1 MMRFLAGWTA
11 ILLVVACAANGIG
24 AHPFHVC
31 VGQMEWNEE
40 KQHWEVSLRVHP
52 QDLERAVAQAQRK
65 PCSIDDSHFSEQVIP
80 FLNKQFAI
88 VDLPASKS
96 VSEVIV
102 AMDSM
107 DSEES
112 PPPQSELRWVGME
125 SERGWLWIH
134 LEMIPPNKIAPD
146 HPAWLVH
153 RIFLGTIDRQEN
165 SVRIIHGT
173 NRYSLQFL
181 RDKEAQTMKTDT
193 VASKDSSRIPR
204 DSLNR

>member
-1 MMRFLAGWTA
+1 MMRFLADWTA
-11 ILLVVACAANGIG
+11 TLLALACAATGLA

-52 QDLERAVAQAQRK
+52 QDLESAIAQAQRK
-65 PCSIDDSHFSEQVIP
+65 PCSIEDPDFSDQLIP

-88 VDLPASKS
+88 VDSPSS
-96 VSEVIV
+96 SSISEVI
-102 AMDSM
+102 AALER
-107 DSEES
+107 EES
-112 PPPQSELRWVGME
+112 PPRSELRWVGME

-134 LEMIPPNKIAPD
+134 LEMTPPNHIAPD

-153 RIFLGTIDRQEN
+153 RIFLDTIDRQEN

-173 NRYSLQFL
+173 NRYSLQFQ
-181 RDKEAQTMKTDT
+181 RSKEALTMK
-193 VASKDSSRIPR
+193 PR
-204 DSLNR
+204 L

>member
-1 MMRFLAGWTA
+1 MRFLAGWTA
-11 ILLVVACAANGIG
+11 ILLALACAANGLA

-52 QDLERAVAQAQRK
+52 QDLERAVEQAQRK
-65 PCSIDDSHFSEQVIP
+65 PCSIEDPDFSDQVIP
-80 FLNKQFAI
+80 FFNKQFAI

-96 VSEVIV
+96 VSEVIA

-107 DSEES
+107 DSKES
-112 PPPQSELRWVGME
+112 PPRSDLRWVGME

-153 RIFLGTIDRQEN
+153 RIFLDTIDRQEN
-165 SVRIIHGT
+165 SVRIINGT
-173 NRYSLQFL
+173 NRYSLQFQ
-181 RDKEAQTMKTDT
+181 RGKEAQTMKSQPD
-193 VASKDSSRIPR
+193 A
-204 DSLNR
+204 